1 MSDETPARFID
12 MFDKQKR
19 LEAELGKPVAVEI
32 ASERLAICKACPHF
46 RKFTQQC
53 KICNCHMPWKV
64 TLAQATCALP
74 DPKFPGEERKWDVAI
89 KPESDEEIQ

>member
-1 MSDETPARFID
+1 MSDEIRFID
-12 MFDKQKR
+12 MFDKKKQ
-19 LEAELGKPVAVEI
+19 LEAVLSQPAAKEVA
-32 ASERLAICKACPHF
+32 AERLAICKACPHF

-74 DPKFPGEERKWDVAI
+74 DPKFPGEDRKWDVAV
-89 KPESDEEIQ
+89 PNDEEIR